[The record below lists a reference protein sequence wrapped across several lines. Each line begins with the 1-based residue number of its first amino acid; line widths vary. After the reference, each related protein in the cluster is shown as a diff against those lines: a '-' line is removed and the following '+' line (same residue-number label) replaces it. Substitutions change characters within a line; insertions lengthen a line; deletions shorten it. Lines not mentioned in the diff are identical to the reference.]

1 MKIGVALSQTLVIY
15 VEVDELGTV
24 EEIKVL
30 LEVETNIIVSQQ
42 RLIHNNSELRDNT
55 PILESGILEGDI
67 IQLIAPL
74 NPYKLEALDLLQ
86 RYRENPAEFLNY
98 GRIDPNLLEMF
109 KNGDLISIEKFIQ
122 QLTENKNKMRMDKVQ
137 NEMKLDLDPLN
148 PDAQK
153 EIESRINQKN
163 IDENL
168 KYAQEY
174 VPEMFAKVTML
185 YIDIKVHGKA
195 MQAFVD
201 SGAQS
206 TILSKKCAEKLGIMR
221 LADIRFSGQVVGVG
235 TDNIVGRIH
244 AINLEIGGNFYDC
257 SIYVIENAKID
268 MLFGL
273 DMLKRHQ
280 CCIDLHKNVLTLNA
294 GQFSVP
300 FLSDAQI
307 HRDGDEEFM
316 DVDKVKNQNVEEK
329 KVEEKKVEEKKVEE
343 KKVEVK
349 KVEEKKVE
357 EKKTEAPSLNAG
369 NIARPTPASNSH
381 PWEEKIMK
389 IVKLGYSR
397 DDALRA
403 LTSFNGNEDMAA
415 SYLFSRGSGFG
426 FD

>member
-1 MKIGVALSQTLVIY
+1 
-15 VEVDELGTV
+15 
-24 EEIKVL
+24 
-30 LEVETNIIVSQQ
+30 
-42 RLIHNNSELRDNT
+42 
-55 PILESGILEGDI
+55 
-67 IQLIAPL
+67 
-74 NPYKLEALDLLQ
+74 
-86 RYRENPAEFLNY
+86 
-98 GRIDPNLLEMF
+98 
-109 KNGDLISIEKFIQ
+109 
-122 QLTENKNKMRMDKVQ
+122 
-137 NEMKLDLDPLN
+137 
-148 PDAQK
+148 
-153 EIESRINQKN
+153 
-163 IDENL
+163 
-168 KYAQEY
+168 
-174 VPEMFAKVTML
+174 
-185 YIDIKVHGKA
+185 
-195 MQAFVD
+195 
-201 SGAQS
+201 
-206 TILSKKCAEKLGIMR
+206 MR

-316 DVDKVKNQNVEEK
+316 DVDKVNNQN
-329 KVEEKKVEEKKVEE
+329 VEEKKVEEKKVEE